1 MPHSNNLT
9 KCIYLSIFQES
20 ITSHI
25 SRLTKIEAKEA
36 TQKHRQPNPTTKSR
50 QQSKL
55 DSQENRFKVVN
66 CYRTLENEEGS
77 GPNFTVVDIV
87 KQEAES
93 DETATEKKTEPIR
106 TDGMSLD
113 AAAVSTPASDYVYDL
128 YLPENDDQI
137 EFDGN
142 LIDDLIRFVITG
154 HVRIYGT
161 MI

>member
-1 MPHSNNLT
+1 M
-9 KCIYLSIFQES
+9 
-20 ITSHI
+20 
-25 SRLTKIEAKEA
+25 
-36 TQKHRQPNPTTKSR
+36 
-50 QQSKL
+50 
-55 DSQENRFKVVN
+55 VN
-66 CYRTLENEEGS
+66 CYRTLENEEDS

-93 DETATEKKTEPIR
+93 DEKATEKRTEPMR

-113 AAAVSTPASDYVYDL
+113 AAAVSTPASEYVYDL

>member
-1 MPHSNNLT
+1 M
-9 KCIYLSIFQES
+9 
-20 ITSHI
+20 
-25 SRLTKIEAKEA
+25 
-36 TQKHRQPNPTTKSR
+36 
-50 QQSKL
+50 
-55 DSQENRFKVVN
+55 VN
-66 CYRTLENEEGS
+66 CYRTLENEEDS

-93 DETATEKKTEPIR
+93 DEKATEKRTEPMR

-113 AAAVSTPASDYVYDL
+113 AAVVSTPASDYVYDL